1 MLEKLARGLVHRIFM
16 AFVRYHQEMAEENA
30 AQDAI
35 NARLAALDEAN
46 RAKLKV
52 FLMGKEKQ
60 QMMLFFKVWVE
71 VTQDKGMIELYE
83 LLDKEEALRKAA
95 EEELAML
102 LASAGESGNALKE
115 LEDMI
120 AAEEA
125 EIVKLTASFKNSG
138 SEVRRL
144 TKQIT
149 DCERDTE
156 SEKHL
161 RAEQQ
166 EKNAAVR
173 ADLSAVTAT
182 RDELAGELMGVA
194 SDVSG
199 VHAEAQYEE
208 E

>member
-1 MLEKLARGLVHRIFM
+1 
-16 AFVRYHQEMAEENA
+16 
-30 AQDAI
+30 
-35 NARLAALDEAN
+35 
-46 RAKLKV
+46 
-52 FLMGKEKQ
+52 MG
-60 QMMLFFKVWVE
+60 WVE

-125 EIVKLTASFKNSG
+125 EIVKITASFKNSG

-149 DCERDTE
+149 DCERDIE

-199 VHAEAQYEE
+199 VHA
-208 E
+208 